1 MGNCSLIDELQLDAA
16 NAAVSVSSL
25 LRKAMIVAAKL
36 EVPDLPEWV
45 DKELSGYGDADTVP
59 SYRILHGRVMG
70 KTFNGWIPL
79 QFPSSDLEEKIS
91 KKGIYES
98 IAQIEALSLR
108 NGRLVMTFPSDQQQ
122 ILQEMFQRN
131 TEYASF
137 MEKTKL
143 HGILDEIRNRVL
155 RWAVALDKA
164 GIRGDGL
171 TFTGAEKE
179 KAHSM
184 VFHLDKG
191 NLTIGVVGTVGE
203 QANVATGVQPKAG
216 SINIDDIQKLVAEV
230 NPHIN
235 GLHLPSIDKQE
246 LLIALAKLETT
257 TPTKPIAPGKARQAL
272 DRVLGV
278 LSKTGETVVT
288 VGIKT
293 FIETWMKQHGI

>member
-1 MGNCSLIDELQLDAA
+1 
-16 NAAVSVSSL
+16 
-25 LRKAMIVAAKL
+25 
-36 EVPDLPEWV
+36 
-45 DKELSGYGDADTVP
+45 
-59 SYRILHGRVMG
+59 
-70 KTFNGWIPL
+70 
-79 QFPSSDLEEKIS
+79 
-91 KKGIYES
+91 
-98 IAQIEALSLR
+98 
-108 NGRLVMTFPSDQQQ
+108 
-122 ILQEMFQRN
+122 
-131 TEYASF
+131 